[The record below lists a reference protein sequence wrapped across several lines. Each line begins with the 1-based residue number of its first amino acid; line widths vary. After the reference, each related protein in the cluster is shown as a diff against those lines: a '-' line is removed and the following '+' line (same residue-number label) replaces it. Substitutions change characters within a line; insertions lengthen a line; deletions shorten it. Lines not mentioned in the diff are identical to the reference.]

1 MNKTLRLIVPIICL
15 AIGAAFLIPFFIAT
29 WPKKTE
35 PVLEINKTCKGS
47 WVDVTAYDIKAFET
61 PALKEN
67 NQILVVVG
75 FEIKNTAS
83 QKDYYVGSCDLYVD
97 DIAVSENLLNGVEK
111 GAEQRLNATKLAPG
125 KRTRGYVGANVPS
138 GAQNLEVRIDDDDAT
153 GTSAVFILDSP
164 PVESITPDEYFA
176 SLNG

>member
-1 MNKTLRLIVPIICL
+1 MNKTFRPIVPIICL

-35 PVLEINKTCKGS
+35 PVLEINKTYEGS
-47 WVDVTAYDIKAFET
+47 WIDVTAYDIKAFET
-61 PALKEN
+61 PELKEN
-67 NQILVVVG
+67 NQILVIVG

-153 GTSAVFILDSP
+153 DTSAVFILDIP

-176 SLNG
+176 SID